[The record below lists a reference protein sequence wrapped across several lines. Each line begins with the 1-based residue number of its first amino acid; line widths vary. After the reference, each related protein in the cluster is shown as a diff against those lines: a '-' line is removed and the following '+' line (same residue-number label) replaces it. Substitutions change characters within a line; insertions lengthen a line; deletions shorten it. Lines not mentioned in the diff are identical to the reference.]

1 MRGSF
6 IQSDTVTKP
15 KILLVSRPRTGR
27 GFKGW
32 DADASTC
39 GDFLRYFQSWCF
51 DRVVKEYNDAILQDD
66 YTSAA
71 RAFQKSA
78 DQADAKGLNKSG
90 VAL

>member
-15 KILLVSRPRTGR
+15 KILLVVVLALVAVSRGGTPTPAPAGTSSDTSKA
-27 GFKGW
+27 GV
-32 DADASTC
+32 STA
-39 GDFLRYFQSWCF
+39 LS
-51 DRVVKEYNDAILQDD
+51 KEYNDAILQDD

-78 DQADAKGLNKSG
+78 DQLMPQ
-90 VAL
+90 V